1 MDANFY
7 KNIADKFNSN
17 RFSVNDGTESVM
29 SSILYA
35 SERGEYTTK
44 ISKSAFKAKFN
55 DDGNILSEVIKM
67 LENNGF
73 KIKHTDS
80 YFIIEWK

>member
-7 KNIADKFNSN
+7 KDIADKFNSN

-35 SERGEYTTK
+35 SQRGEYMAK
-44 ISKSAFKAKFN
+44 ISKSAFKARFN
-55 DDGNILSEVIKM
+55 DDGNILSEVIQA

-73 KIKHTDS
+73 KIKHTES
-80 YFIIEWK
+80 YFIVEWK